1 MNFYKKAT
9 FVKSIIDLKDLE
21 NRKKEVIFIGKSN
34 VGKSSLI
41 NALTNN
47 SKLAFTSKK
56 PGHTRLLNYFL
67 IDDFILSILQGMVI
81 LKKRMSIIH
90 FMEICL
96 KNILKTINI

>member
-21 NRKKEVIFIGKSN
+21 NRKNEVIFIGKSN

-47 SKLAFTSKK
+47 SRTQEPVFKDA
-56 PGHTRLLNYFL
+56 
-67 IDDFILSILQGMVI
+67 
-81 LKKRMSIIH
+81 
-90 FMEICL
+90 
-96 KNILKTINI
+96 